1 MLSKIV
7 KKCSRCLAFLLIVS
21 MLLTLTACDF
31 FEDDENVGETA
42 KTQEEIAKNKTR
54 EGVGS
59 ADIVLISTGI
69 RDNLGNNAV
78 RDAKVQLKGDGT
90 DTVTVL
96 VYMNG
101 SNLESDDGEA
111 TIDLSEIVDAG
122 YSDKVNILVET
133 LGTRN
138 WSGRYGIASDRSQ
151 IYKVGESGLTL
162 LKDDLGQL
170 DCTAE
175 ESLRDFIIWGV
186 QNYPADRYILHFWDH
201 GGGPVYGFGYDEW
214 VKDEYAAL
222 TIDEMQRALNE
233 AGVYFD
239 FVGMDC
245 CLMSCL
251 EVCCAFYDYCDYMVL
266 SEDFESGLGWNY
278 TNWVRTL
285 YDNPSIPTVELGKII
300 SDDMVSANEKNT
312 EYGDRSIMAVI
323 DMSMLKVLYTA
334 WIDFAYDNE
343 DSLLGKNYSR
353 KVRRSIGGRVLPS
366 LADRGNHGGW
376 NWDYYGYEDY
386 YDADE
391 TSMAEYYITD
401 IMEVASSIDS
411 DKSDALSSAINAA
424 LVYVRCTESD
434 AGLTGIA
441 VSLPYGDSEYY
452 GSMKQ
457 IFLNIGLDSDYVD
470 WLGKF
475 VDSDGAA
482 GSEDHEYWDNYW
494 DGWDCYE
501 DDYDWS
507 DWDYADDSYY
517 DDYWDDCGFDD
528 WEYEDSWN
536 QWYEDDDWDDDCN
549 YCGDDWYYGDDYWYE
564 DDWYGDGYRED
575 DYYRGDYYCDDG
587 CYGDYYCDDYYCYGY

>member
-1 MLSKIV
+1 MEKSIIRYIKRL
-7 KKCSRCLAFLLIVS
+7 LAFVMVVF
-21 MLLTLTACDF
+21 MLFLLTACSL
-31 FEDDENVGETA
+31 FEDDANVEEAGTTEEET
-42 KTQEEIAKNKTR
+42 EKNKNR

-59 ADIVLISTGI
+59 GDIVPTAIDI
-69 RDNLGNNAV
+69 RDNLGDGAV
-78 RDAKVQLKGDGT
+78 RNAQVQLKGDGT

-111 TIDLSEIVDAG
+111 STDLSEIVAAG
-122 YSDKVNILVET
+122 SSDRVNILVET

-138 WSGRYGIASDRSQ
+138 WSARYGIASDRSQ
-151 IYKVGESGLTL
+151 IYKVNGEGLSL
-162 LKDDLGQL
+162 VKDDLGQL

-214 VKDEYAAL
+214 VRDENAAL
-222 TIDEMQRALNE
+222 TIDEMQRALKA

-278 TNWVRTL
+278 TNWVKKL
-285 YDNPSIPTVELGKII
+285 YENPSIPTEELGRII
-300 SDDMVSANEKNT
+300 SDDMVLANERDT
-312 EYGDRSIMAVI
+312 EFGDRSIMAVI

-334 WIDFAYDNE
+334 WTDFAYDNE
-343 DSLLGKNYSR
+343 NTLLGKNYSR
-353 KVRRSIGGRVLPS
+353 KVRRSIGGRVLP
-366 LADRGNHGGW
+366 AMAEKGNHGGW
-376 NWDYYGYEDY
+376 NWDYYGYGDSYEV
-386 YDADE
+386 DE

-411 DKSDALSSAINAA
+411 EKSDALSSAINAA
-424 LVYVRCTESD
+424 LVYVRSTKSD

-441 VSLPYGDSEYY
+441 VSLPYGDSDYY
-452 GSMKQ
+452 RSMRQ
-457 IFLNIGLDSDYVD
+457 IFSNIGLDSDYIE

-475 VDSDGAA
+475 VNSSGADV
-482 GSEDHEYWDNYW
+482 SSDHEYWDDHW
-494 DGWDCYE
+494 DGWDYYE
-501 DDYDWS
+501 DDYDWNE
-507 DWDYADDSYY
+507 WDYAGEYY
-517 DDYWDDCGFDD
+517 DDSMWDDYG
-528 WEYEDSWN
+528 W
-536 QWYEDDDWDDDCN
+536 DDWDFENSWNYWYEEDDCHDDCWGDY
-549 YCGDDWYYGDDYWYE
+549 YCGDDCHDDCW
-564 DDWYGDGYRED
+564 
-575 DYYRGDYYCDDG
+575 GDYYCE
-587 CYGDYYCDDYYCYGY
+587 DYRYDRPRRY